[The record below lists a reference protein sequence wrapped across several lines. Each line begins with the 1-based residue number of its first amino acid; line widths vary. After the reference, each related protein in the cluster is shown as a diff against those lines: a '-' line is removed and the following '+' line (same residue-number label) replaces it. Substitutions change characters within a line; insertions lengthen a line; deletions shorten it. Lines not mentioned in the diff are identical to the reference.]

1 MEVKIS
7 LVKVMYSVNGSEF
20 IIHKASMKAKS
31 QSSQNN
37 YKYGN
42 QLRGTQDKKM
52 LKVIL
57 KT

>member
-1 MEVKIS
+1 MEVNIS
-7 LVKVMYSVNGSEF
+7 LVKVTYSGKGSEL
-20 IIHKASMKAKS
+20 IIHKASMKVKS
-31 QSSQNN
+31 QSSQN

-57 KT
+57 KS

>member
-42 QLRGTQDKKM
+42 
-52 LKVIL
+52 
-57 KT
+57 